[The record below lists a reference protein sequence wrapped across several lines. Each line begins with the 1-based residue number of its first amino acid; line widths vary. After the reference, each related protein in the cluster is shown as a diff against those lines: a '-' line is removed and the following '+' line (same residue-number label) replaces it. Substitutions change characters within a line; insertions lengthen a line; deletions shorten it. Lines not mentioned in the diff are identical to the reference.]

1 MAVTRVAIAKCILIR
16 CPTGCSGER
25 ERLGDGHFVPAMRMP
40 APAQSAKVKP
50 ITEFGVPCVGIMQH
64 TRETTPP
71 AALERNRTI
80 SGMLLLMVGQ
90 FRTADG
96 LVPPS
101 GRTLGPQ
108 MSCRSPTIQHSHL
121 AHGVISDTKNRYRA
135 DVSGLVSGVAHKH

>member
-1 MAVTRVAIAKCILIR
+1 MRRRKFIALLGGVAAVTLSLRR
-16 CPTGCSGER
+16 CLLA
-25 ERLGDGHFVPAMRMP
+25 RL
-40 APAQSAKVKP
+40 

-71 AALERNRTI
+71 AAIERNRTI

-96 LVPPS
+96 LVLPS

-108 MSCRSPTIQHSHL
+108 MSCRSPTIQHRHL

-135 DVSGLVSGVAHKH
+135 DFLDW

>member
-1 MAVTRVAIAKCILIR
+1 MDVSDLGTGILSLR
-16 CPTGCSGER
+16 YAYCR
-25 ERLGDGHFVPAMRMP
+25 
-40 APAQSAKVKP
+40 SASRPNP
-50 ITEFGVPCVGIMQH
+50 ITEFGVPCVGIMQR

-71 AALERNRTI
+71 AAIERNRTI

-96 LVPPS
+96 LVLPS